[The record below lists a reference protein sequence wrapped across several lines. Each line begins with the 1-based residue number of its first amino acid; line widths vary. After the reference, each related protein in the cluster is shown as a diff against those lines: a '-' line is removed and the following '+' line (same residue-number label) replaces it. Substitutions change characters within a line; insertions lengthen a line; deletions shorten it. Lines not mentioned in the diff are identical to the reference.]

1 MRWPWQRKTETRATS
16 YSDTVVNA
24 ILAAASAP
32 SADATRTAALEACAA
47 TYAAGFACA
56 RVEGASGA
64 VATAL
69 TPAVLACIARNLIR
83 KGDDVHVIEVSG
95 GMLKLLPAGTW
106 DVRGMADPATWR
118 YRCDL
123 FGPSRSRAVMVAPEG
138 VVHCRYAVDPARP
151 WAGLGP
157 MQWATSSA
165 SLAGRLEGGLA
176 KEAGAPAAQLVP
188 IPGDGGDGGD
198 DDPLAE
204 LKADIAK
211 GGGKALL
218 VETTAAGWG
227 DGTGAAPRRDWE
239 QRRIGADWPEVLSA
253 TRAAVFHHVAAACG
267 VPPVLLTERA
277 EGTSQRE
284 GLRRFAHLA
293 LEPLGRMV
301 AEELAVKLDAPG
313 LALDFAALMASDLAG
328 RARAYKG
335 FVEAGVT
342 PEDAGRIVALDALA
356 PSR

>member
-1 MRWPWQRKTETRATS
+1 MRWRWPWQPKPETRATS

-32 SADATRTAALEACAA
+32 SADATRTAALEACAGA
-47 TYAAGFACA
+47 YAAGFACA
-56 RVEGASGA
+56 RVEGASPA
-64 VATAL
+64 ATDAL
-69 TPAVLACIARNLIR
+69 KPAVLACIGRNLIR
-83 KGDDVHVIEVSG
+83 HGEDVHVIEVADG
-95 GMLKLLPAGTW
+95 GLRLIPSGTW
-106 DVRGMADPATWR
+106 DIRGSADPATWR

-123 FGPSRSRAVMVAPEG
+123 FGPSRTRAVMLSPDAVI
-138 VVHCRYAVDPARP
+138 HCRYAVDRARP

-157 MQWATSSA
+157 LQWASSSA
-165 SLAGRLEGGLA
+165 SLAGRIEGGLA

-188 IPGDGGDGGD
+188 VPGDGGAGGD
-198 DDPLAE
+198 DDPLAM

-227 DGTGAAPRRDWE
+227 EGQGAAPRRDWE
-239 QRRIGADWPEVLSA
+239 QRRVGADWPEVLSA
-253 TRAAVFHHVAAACG
+253 TRATVFHHVAAACG

-284 GLRRFAHLA
+284 GLRRFAHMS
-293 LEPLGRMV
+293 LEPLGRIV
-301 AEELAVKLDAPG
+301 AAELAMKLDSPM
-313 LALDFAALMASDLAG
+313 LALDFAPLMASDLAG

-335 FVEAGVT
+335 FVDAGVSA
-342 PEDAGRIVALDALA
+342 EDAGRIVALDALA
-356 PSR
+356 P